1 MANRYIR
8 QDLEERMSALKI
20 NDGEAKCKFIDSAV
34 REKLDTMDNDLMK
47 LVSEAR
53 ATNPRKAVGGE

>member
-20 NDGEAKCKFIDSAV
+20 KDGEAKCKFIDSAV
-34 REKLDTMDNDLMK
+34 REKLDRMENELMK

>member
-20 NDGEAKCKFIDSAV
+20 NDSEAKCKFIDSAV

-53 ATNPRKAVGGE
+53 ATNPKTQ